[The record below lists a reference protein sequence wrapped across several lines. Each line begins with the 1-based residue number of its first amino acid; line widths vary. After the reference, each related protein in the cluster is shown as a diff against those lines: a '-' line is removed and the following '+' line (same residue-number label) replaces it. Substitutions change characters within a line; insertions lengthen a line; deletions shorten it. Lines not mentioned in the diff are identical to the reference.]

1 MLMTP
6 KLRLEMLLLTS
17 ETGVAGTKFRAAG
30 T

>member
-6 KLRLEMLLLTS
+6 KLRLEMLLLKS
-17 ETGVAGTKFRAAG
+17 ETGVAGAKIRAAG